1 MSEQR
6 VGSAAGEPVGDA
18 GARVLA
24 GRYHLRELLGRGAH
38 GEVWGADDPVLGEQV
53 AIKLLLRAGAESARV
68 RREIAALRMLRLP
81 GVVRLLD
88 EGMDEGRP
96 FFVMERV
103 DGAPFPGRLVGDAGE
118 AADVGDAADADE
130 AADGEESAPASR
142 DDRTVSASAA
152 AAASAIAA
160 STTAASA
167 AAAASAIAASATA
180 ASAIA
185 ASATAASATAASVTA
200 ASEMRP
206 RCVPRPA
213 RRAPRWNFSAIAA
226 PTEALLEILARV
238 HVAGIVHRDLKPA
251 NVLLRPDG
259 RPVVLDFGLSLG
271 PASPT
276 RAAMTETEEGLIVG
290 TPAYLAPEQI
300 RGGPIDAR
308 ADLYAVGAM
317 LYEALTG
324 SLPHDAPTVQGLLL
338 LRLTQT
344 PVPVRDHVPE
354 LPQRAADLVDRLLA
368 RSPED
373 RPRSAADALA
383 LLRGQ
388 AGARRAARTVPR
400 LGGDAPVQAIVA
412 AARAGRA
419 LDVTGPRGSGRTCC
433 LEDAAEALEREGR
446 RVIRLAPG
454 RRPLASLSSAIGS
467 LEDLA
472 SAPLDE
478 VLSRAEALVR
488 GALAADAVLVA
499 DDAERLDPWSS
510 AALARC
516 REAGAVI
523 RAFTDDA
530 RTDGAAADRAALR
543 LAPLDE
549 GALRPL
555 FAGPDRLFHLGEDAA
570 RALWERSAGLP
581 ARVAAEVD
589 AWVRAGFG
597 RWDDARLVVE
607 RDTLDRLQSGL
618 PIAAPTEVGAEG
630 QVGAEGPAVDEPHLE
645 ELCAWLGVAG
655 SRLDAAQ
662 IARLMRQPR
671 FRVEAELGALCAR
684 GWARRAGADRF
695 ELLVQAGGG
704 WSEDE
709 RRAAQRAVA
718 GALAPGAPGRLFLLI
733 AAGEDERAAGEA
745 LAASRRLAEE
755 GLLGQ
760 AAAALHEG
768 LLAARRG
775 PEAAALRWERRLLPA
790 WVEIAC
796 AERSPRA
803 LDRVL
808 YELCRARS
816 RAAPEVARLEA
827 LVRAVILVDGPS
839 WRGRAREAADALGPF
854 EEPALERWRQWVRVR
869 AGVRQ
874 GPEALEAAL
883 EAAQAWA
890 AATGHPEAQAAVA
903 GWTGLLRYAEGRF
916 EEAARW
922 HAAAVARET
931 WPPLRLAS
939 TLNEAA
945 ALLEAFQPARA
956 AARAQAAGEMAARCR
971 HPYFEARA
979 EWTRRTAAYRMGEAL
994 APDAELVEACAAL
1007 SAPDHFAL
1015 VCCTEAA
1022 IAYRAGDLAAAR
1034 DLAARAADTW
1044 RRLDHRWPELFGR
1057 CFAAAVRGGLPE
1069 EEARALAAQAAR
1081 CPVPGLGVQS
1091 LALLRRACPALPPFP
1106 DEVLAP
1112 LCRGVPEARWDD
1124 RLDVLSVRESLAA
1137 AGGGTVSPLADE
1149 QREQR

>member
-1 MSEQR
+1 MPEQR
-6 VGSAAGEPVGDA
+6 GGSADVEPAGDA

-24 GRYHLRELLGRGAH
+24 GRYRLRELLGQGAH

-103 DGAPFPGRLVGDAGE
+103 DGAPFPGRIAGDAG
-118 AADVGDAADADE
+118 DAT
-130 AADGEESAPASR
+130 DGEESAPAPR
-142 DDRTVSASAA
+142 DDRTVS
-152 AAASAIAA
+152 
-160 STTAASA
+160 T
-167 AAAASAIAASATA
+167 SATA
-180 ASAIA
+180 AI
-185 ASATAASATAASVTA
+185 ATAT
-200 ASEMRP
+200 SEVRP
-206 RCVPRPA
+206 RRAPRPA
-213 RRAPRWNFSAIAA
+213 GRAPRWNFSAIAA

-238 HVAGIVHRDLKPA
+238 HLAGIVHRDLKPA

-259 RPVVLDFGLSLG
+259 RPVVLDFGLSLA
-271 PASPT
+271 PAST
-276 RAAMTETEEGLIVG
+276 SRAAAKTDTEEGLIVG

-324 SLPHDAPTVQGLLL
+324 SLPHDAPTVEGLLL
-338 LRLTQT
+338 LRLAQP

-354 LPQRAADLVDRLLA
+354 LPQNAADLVDRLLA

-400 LGGDAPVQAIVA
+400 LGGDAPVQVILA

-419 LDVTGPRGSGRTCC
+419 LDVTGPRGSGRTRC
-433 LEDAAEALEREGR
+433 LEEAAEALDREGR
-446 RVIRLAPG
+446 RVLRLPPG
-454 RRPLASLSSAIGS
+454 RRPLASLSPAIGS

-472 SAPLDE
+472 RAPLEE
-478 VLSRAEALVR
+478 VLARAEALVR
-488 GALAADAVLVA
+488 GALAAGAVLVA

-523 RAFTDDA
+523 RAFRDERA
-530 RTDGAAADRAALR
+530 DGAAADGAAAADAALR
-543 LAPLDE
+543 LGPLDE
-549 GALRPL
+549 RALRPL
-555 FAGPDRLFHLGEDAA
+555 FAGPDRLFHLREDAA

-618 PIAAPTEVGAEG
+618 PIAAAPTVVE
-630 QVGAEGPAVDEPHLE
+630 AEGPAANEPHLE

-662 IARLMRQPR
+662 LARLMRRPR
-671 FRVEAELGALCAR
+671 FRVEAELGALCTR

-709 RRAAQRAVA
+709 RRATQRAVA
-718 GALAPGAPGRLFLLI
+718 GALAPGAPGRLFLLV
-733 AAGEDERAAGEA
+733 AAGEDERAADEA

-755 GLLGQ
+755 GLLGR

-775 PEAAALRWERRLLPA
+775 PEAAVARWERRLLST

-816 RAAPEVARLEA
+816 RTSPEVARLEA

-839 WRGRAREAADALGPF
+839 WRGRAREAADALGAF
-854 EEPALERWRQWVRVR
+854 AAPALERWRQWVRVR
-869 AGVRQ
+869 AGIRQ

-883 EAAQAWA
+883 ADARAWA
-890 AATGHPEAQAAVA
+890 AATGHPDAQAAVA

-922 HAAAVARET
+922 HAEAVARET
-931 WPPLRLAS
+931 WLPLRLAA

-956 AARAQAAGEMAARCR
+956 AARARAAGEMAARCR

-979 EWTRRTAAYRMGEAL
+979 EWARRTAAYRMGEAL

-1022 IAYRAGDLAAAR
+1022 IAYRAGDLGAAR
-1034 DLAARAADTW
+1034 DLAARAAETW

-1081 CPVPGLGVQS
+1081 CPVPGLGIQS

-1112 LCRGVPEARWDD
+1112 LCRGIPEARWDD

-1137 AGGGTVSPLADE
+1137 AGSGTVSPAPGE
-1149 QREQR
+1149 QR